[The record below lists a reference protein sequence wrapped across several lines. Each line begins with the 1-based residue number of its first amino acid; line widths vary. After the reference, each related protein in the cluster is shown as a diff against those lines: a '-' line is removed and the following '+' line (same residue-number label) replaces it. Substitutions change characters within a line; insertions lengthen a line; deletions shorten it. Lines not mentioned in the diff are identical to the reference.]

1 MVALNQEGGL
11 IIIININK
19 KEKNKQITNIR
30 PQGVSKEAP
39 ILLVLSWS
47 GIDIIES
54 LGTATII

>member
-1 MVALNQEGGL
+1 MVALKQEDGP
-11 IIIININK
+11 IINITK
-19 KEKNKQITNIR
+19 KEMYKEITNIR

-54 LGTATII
+54 LGTATSI

>member
-1 MVALNQEGGL
+1 MDLNWVVALKQEGGP

-39 ILLVLSWS
+39 ILLVLS
-47 GIDIIES
+47 
-54 LGTATII
+54 